1 MPPVSRRWSRWLHWI
16 FETSLLIKGLLAAG
30 EGFGGLGLLL
40 APNTA
45 IATLVDWMTRVELVQ
60 DPTDRVALWLQ
71 HTAATFS
78 IETQHFYALYLC
90 LHGGIKLTMV
100 LGLARRV
107 LWAYPAAMVILAG
120 FVAYQMHRVTLSPS
134 PMLLALSGFD
144 TLMIVLVWREYR
156 LMRAARVA
164 KG

>member
-1 MPPVSRRWSRWLHWI
+1 M
-16 FETSLLIKGLLAAG
+16 
-30 EGFGGLGLLL
+30 GGLGLLL

-45 IATLVDWMTRVELVQ
+45 IAILANWMTRVALVQ
-60 DPTDRVALWLQ
+60 DPTDRMALWLL

-78 IETQHFYALYLC
+78 IGTPHFHALHLC

-100 LGLARRV
+100 LGLARRL

-120 FVAYQMHRVTLSPS
+120 FVAYQIHRVTLSPS
-134 PMLLALSGFD
+134 PMLLALSGLD

-156 LMRAARVA
+156 LMRSARAAR
-164 KG
+164 